1 MHIHLYITDDCNLC
15 CKYCRDKPFF
25 LPTTPSSDLLSS
37 EIDYTPPTD
46 IMYDLDQLYAFLSQ
60 DPEITLTFIG
70 GEPLLRS
77 SLICEIMDNAPVSRF
92 MIQTNGILFHR
103 LAPEYVNRF
112 ETILV
117 SIDGDESLTNYNR
130 GERIYQTV
138 LENISHIYAGGF
150 TGEIIARM
158 TVTER
163 TNLFDSVL
171 HLAHHA
177 RVTFSSIHWQIDANF
192 YPDYQYRSFDEWVH
206 TSYIPNLHRVIR
218 YWVDAMHE
226 GHVYRWYPL
235 LVCTADLLS
244 NTKTHLRCGSG
255 YANWSIMPDGSIA
268 PCPIMVG
275 MQKWYQ
281 GTIATTHPKEI
292 TPIPPFVDRCSTCE
306 IATFCGGR
314 CLYAAIVNPWPNEGI
329 DVTCETVFAL
339 YKGLTAVLPEIQ
351 LLLKDG
357 IITMEQ
363 FEHEKY
369 NGCEII
375 P

>member
-1 MHIHLYITDDCNLC
+1 MYIHLYITDECNLC
-15 CKYCRDKPFF
+15 CRYCRDKAFS
-25 LPTTPSSDLLSS
+25 LPDTLTSPSY
-37 EIDYTPPTD
+37 EIDYSLPSE
-46 IMYDLDQLYAFLSQ
+46 IAYDLDELYAFLSQ

-70 GEPLLRS
+70 GEPLLRPS
-77 SLICEIMDNAPVSRF
+77 FICEIMDNAPVSRF
-92 MIQTNGILFHR
+92 MIQTNGLLLHR
-103 LAPEYVNRF
+103 LAPEYVNQF

-117 SIDGDESLTNYNR
+117 SIDGDEELTNFNR
-130 GERIYQTV
+130 GNRVYQTV

-158 TVTER
+158 TITEK

-171 HLAHHA
+171 HLAYHSPT
-177 RVTFSSIHWQIDANF
+177 TFSSIHWQIDANF
-192 YPDYQYRSFDEWVH
+192 YPDYQYRRFNEWAH
-206 TSYIPNLHRVIR
+206 TSYIPDLYRLIQH
-218 YWVDAMHE
+218 WVHAMHE
-226 GHVYRWYPL
+226 GHVLRWYPL

-244 NTKTHLRCGSG
+244 NIPTNLRCGSG

-275 MQKWYQ
+275 MKDWYQ
-281 GTIATTHPKEI
+281 GNITTTHPKKV
-292 TPIPPFVDRCSTCE
+292 TPIFPLLGRCKTCE

-314 CLYAAIVNPWPNEGI
+314 CLYAAVMNPWPDEGM
-329 DVTCETVFAL
+329 DNVCETVFAL
-339 YKGLTAVLPEIQ
+339 HNGLIAVLPEIQ
-351 LLLKDG
+351 KLLADE
-357 IITMEQ
+357 IITMDQ